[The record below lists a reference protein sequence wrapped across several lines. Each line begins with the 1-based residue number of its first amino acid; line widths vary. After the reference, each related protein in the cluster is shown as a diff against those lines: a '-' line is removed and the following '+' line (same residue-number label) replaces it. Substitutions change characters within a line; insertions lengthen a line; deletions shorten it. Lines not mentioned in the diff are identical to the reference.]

1 LAAGAALTA
10 APAGGR
16 GFGVSV
22 EDHLSDAFERTWEVM
37 GLDFTGAGRAS
48 TGVKDALKSIGVDPS
63 VVRRVAIATYEAEM
77 NVVMHAWQGR
87 ICLRVRPDAVVV
99 EALDEGPG
107 IPDLELAMKDG
118 YSTATAEMREMGFG
132 AGMGLPNMKRNADD
146 LQIDSEVGKGTRVRI
161 TVRQARGSPS

>member
-1 LAAGAALTA
+1 
-10 APAGGR
+10 
-16 GFGVSV
+16 
-22 EDHLSDAFERTWEVM
+22 M
-37 GLDFTGAGRAS
+37 
-48 TGVKDALKSIGVDPS
+48 GVDPS

-77 NVVMHAWQGR
+77 NVVMHAWRGR
-87 ICLRVRPDAVVV
+87 ICLLVRPDAVVV

-146 LQIDSEVGKGTRVRI
+146 LQIDSEVGEGTRVRI